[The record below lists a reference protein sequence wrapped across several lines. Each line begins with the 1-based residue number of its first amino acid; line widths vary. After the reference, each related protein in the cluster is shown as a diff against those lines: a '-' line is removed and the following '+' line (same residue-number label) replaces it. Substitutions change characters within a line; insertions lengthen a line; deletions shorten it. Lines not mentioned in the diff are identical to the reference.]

1 MLKLLWTL
9 LGLIIMIFNVTIII
23 YISWLKTYNVN
34 WELPSFYKYMF
45 LDEKIKKDFEDL
57 QGQNV
62 LVEKG
67 SNRIVKIQNYI
78 LSTDSICSG
87 FLLKKWKKWKINFEN
102 EKIWSLIK
110 KHKDIEQVVLQKF
123 GDLQIQAFITLK
135 NKELQIL
142 NKSTKN
148 FIQGKYPEVY

>member
-1 MLKLLWTL
+1 
-9 LGLIIMIFNVTIII
+9 
-23 YISWLKTYNVN
+23 
-34 WELPSFYKYMF
+34 MF

-87 FLLKKWKKWKINFEN
+87 FLLKK
-102 EKIWSLIK
+102 
-110 KHKDIEQVVLQKF
+110 
-123 GDLQIQAFITLK
+123 
-135 NKELQIL
+135 
-142 NKSTKN
+142 
-148 FIQGKYPEVY
+148 